1 MYTPL
6 VSVIVPI
13 YNVEKY
19 LDQCIKSLVKQTY
32 SNLEIILVDDGSEDA
47 SSTICDKFADQD
59 KRIKVIHKLN
69 GGPSS
74 SREAGIAAI
83 TGEYAMFVDGDDW
96 IDNDTIEVCLKY
108 IDIYPELQCILFSY
122 IKEYPGNSI
131 PVQVMDSS
139 GYFEGKKAKDKIYR
153 RLFGLSPEEMNHPE
167 RMHNIESCCMKLYRT
182 SFIKKGKFFD
192 TKKVGSSEDALF
204 NMYALYKI
212 DKAYYI
218 DKNFYHYRKLPQSL
232 TNSYRPRLVT
242 QWGLL
247 FDTMEGI
254 IKEKELEQ
262 EYTVALNNR
271 IALSIFGIGINE
283 LGNSSV
289 GVFGHIKNIQTYIN
303 STRYVN
309 AIEKLEITKMP
320 VVWKVFMLSCKWKLS
335 VCIYVILVVMTY
347 LKKRA

>member
-1 MYTPL
+1 
-6 VSVIVPI
+6 
-13 YNVEKY
+13 
-19 LDQCIKSLVKQTY
+19 
-32 SNLEIILVDDGSEDA
+32 
-47 SSTICDKFADQD
+47 
-59 KRIKVIHKLN
+59 
-69 GGPSS
+69 
-74 SREAGIAAI
+74 
-83 TGEYAMFVDGDDW
+83 
-96 IDNDTIEVCLKY
+96 
-108 IDIYPELQCILFSY
+108 
-122 IKEYPGNSI
+122 
-131 PVQVMDSS
+131 
-139 GYFEGKKAKDKIYR
+139 
-153 RLFGLSPEEMNHPE
+153 
-167 RMHNIESCCMKLYRT
+167 
-182 SFIKKGKFFD
+182 
-192 TKKVGSSEDALF
+192 
-204 NMYALYKI
+204 MYALYEI

-254 IKEKELEQ
+254 IKEKGLEQ